1 MGLSL
6 FFQYRQKPLKNAY
19 NHFEETFLQCFQI
32 MNLHLVPP
40 FLKTA
45 NVGDARSRRNL
56 DM

>member
-6 FFQYRQKPLKNAY
+6 FFKYRQNVLKNAY
-19 NHFEETFLQCFQI
+19 NYFEETFLQCLQM

-45 NVGDARSRRNL
+45 MWVTQKVEEI
-56 DM
+56 